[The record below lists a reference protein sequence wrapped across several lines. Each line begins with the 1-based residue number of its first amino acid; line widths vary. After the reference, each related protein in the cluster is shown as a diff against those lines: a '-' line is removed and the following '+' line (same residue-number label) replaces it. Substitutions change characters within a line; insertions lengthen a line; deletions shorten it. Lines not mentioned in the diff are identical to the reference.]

1 MKNILTLSYLL
12 ILFPA
17 ILTGQSHDAEL
28 ISLRT
33 SVSINR
39 GRLITNNHFEIKI
52 NNRGGERYTDVVIP
66 FSTMN
71 RVSNIEAFIL
81 DANGNEVKKLSRRDI
96 KERSTVSGISFYRD
110 RKEKYFTLNHHEYP
124 YTLVYSFQMR
134 QREFVYLASWTPVL
148 NLDVPTRHATLEVDI
163 PVSFEINIHKQFIDQ
178 YSFKESEDRM
188 FHRWET
194 TYEELIVPEN
204 YSPSLH
210 QFLPS
215 VDVVPL
221 HFKYA
226 KNGSQTSWV
235 EFGNWQYSL
244 LEGKSDLPV
253 AEKLKINSLVAEV
266 NCKREKTNILYEYLQ
281 NTTRYVNVSIE
292 TGGLNPYPASY
303 VARNRYG
310 DCKALTNYFK
320 AVLEHVGVPS
330 YYTLIWAGDRRVR
343 PINKEFPATQ
353 FNHAILGV
361 FLDGD
366 TIWLDCTSKGPFN
379 YPGTFNQNREALL
392 IDKNNSRFVDIPAFK
407 KADVKRERLFS
418 FSSPSNSRSSVSIAT
433 VYRGAEFETLY
444 MAERFM
450 QRNTR
455 DQFLRNEFLI
465 KGFDVIGF
473 DLKEPDFFNQEV
485 AFEQV
490 ASSRNTFV
498 KVGEDQML
506 IRILPL
512 NIPAFVSSEERKLPV
527 KLDVPIYYSD
537 VIEYNL
543 PEGYIFI
550 EEDTE
555 HVIRDKAGYYR
566 WASSYSQGKITV
578 EKEFFLNQGEYTS
591 EDYIGLYEFTKQ
603 VRSLESNGSVLI
615 HKSKDI

>member
-1 MKNILTLSYLL
+1 MKNILILSYLL
-12 ILFPA
+12 FLFPA
-17 ILTGQSHDAEL
+17 ILKGQSHDAEL
-28 ISLRT
+28 MSLNT
-33 SVSINR
+33 SVSINS
-39 GRLITNNHFEIKI
+39 GRLFTKNQFEIKI
-52 NNRGGERYTDVVIP
+52 NNRGGERHSDVVIP

-81 DANGNEVKKLSRRDI
+81 DANGNKVKKLSRRDI
-96 KERSTVSGISFYRD
+96 KERSTISGMSFYRD
-110 RKEKYFTLNHHEYP
+110 RKEKYFTLSHNEYP

-163 PVSFEINIHKQFIDQ
+163 PASFEINIHKQFIDQ
-178 YSFKESEDRM
+178 YSFEESEARVS
-188 FHRWET
+188 HRWET
-194 TYEELIVPEN
+194 SYDDLIVPEN
-204 YSPSLH
+204 FSPSLH

-221 HFKYA
+221 HFRYA
-226 KNGSQTSWV
+226 KSGSQTSWV

-244 LEGKSDLPV
+244 LEGKSDLPL
-253 AEKLKINSLVAEV
+253 AEKLKINSLVSEV
-266 NCKREKTNILYEYLQ
+266 ICQREKTKILYQYLQ

-320 AVLEHVGVPS
+320 AVLEHVGVSS

-392 IDKNNSRFVDIPAFK
+392 IDNNNSRFVDVPAFK
-407 KADVKRERLFS
+407 KTDVKRERLFS
-418 FSSPSNSRSSVSIAT
+418 FSSPSNSNSSVRITT

-444 MAERFM
+444 MVERFM

-473 DLKEPDFFNQEV
+473 ELKEPDFFNHEV

-498 KVGEDQML
+498 KVGEDKML

-527 KLDVPIYYSD
+527 KLDIPIYYSD
-537 VIEYNL
+537 VLEYNL

-555 HVIRDKAGYYR
+555 YVIRDKAGFYR
-566 WASSYSQGKITV
+566 RASSYDQGKITV

-591 EDYIGLYEFTKQ
+591 EDYIGLYEFTQQ
-603 VRSLESNGSVLI
+603 VRSMESNGSMII
-615 HKSKDI
+615 HQSKDI